1 MRLIYLIIASIFL
14 SACSIQGMVEK
25 TVPEDVRADHNAHID
40 RLLAKDTSRIETA
53 FKLDSNDPD
62 VQQNLKGILDRVSNG
77 KEIRRDYVGVNS
89 ATSISSGAGKSRDIN
104 LVTEIQTEGGFMTV
118 TGQYA
123 LGADG
128 VCCVLTNITVEKF
141 ESSPIRI
148 VWETAAKIGK
158 FVGLFFLGI
167 VILTV
172 LLVMRSN
179 KKKRAAREAGLS

>member
-1 MRLIYLIIASIFL
+1 
-14 SACSIQGMVEK
+14 
-25 TVPEDVRADHNAHID
+25 
-40 RLLAKDTSRIETA
+40 
-53 FKLDSNDPD
+53 
-62 VQQNLKGILDRVSNG
+62 
-77 KEIRRDYVGVNS
+77 VGVNS
-89 ATSISSGAGKSRDIN
+89 ATAISSGAGKSRDIN